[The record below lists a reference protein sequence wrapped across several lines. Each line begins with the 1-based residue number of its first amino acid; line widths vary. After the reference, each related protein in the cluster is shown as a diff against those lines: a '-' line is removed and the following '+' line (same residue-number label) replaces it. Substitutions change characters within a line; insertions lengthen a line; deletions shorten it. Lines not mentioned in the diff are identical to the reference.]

1 LRCAHYTLAE
11 LGSHTRVQFDCYAF
25 LCLFKNADCKVTRA
39 GTDFEDHIGLGEIGF
54 CDDGVCYTGILEDM
68 LAVVV
73 KSVLRRIIMTRLT
86 KVPKVCVHLENA
98 IAHFCF
104 GSLATIWATI
114 AGIFLL

>member
-1 LRCAHYTLAE
+1 
-11 LGSHTRVQFDCYAF
+11 
-25 LCLFKNADCKVTRA
+25 
-39 GTDFEDHIGLGEIGF
+39 
-54 CDDGVCYTGILEDM
+54 M